1 MSRTLK
7 ILLAD
12 DHSILRTGIK
22 LLLSTQKD
30 FKVVAEASNGKEE
43 KFYLY

>member
-12 DHSILRTGIK
+12 DHSILRTG
-22 LLLSTQKD
+22 L
-30 FKVVAEASNGKEE
+30 KVIT
-43 KFYLY
+43 FYLERFQGSSRSF